1 MKLYRVIE
9 DFCDEYDYAYV
20 DDYSGRG
27 MFGSICVGFKC
38 SNTNRALMELGGFL
52 AVNGATLDDFID
64 CLRTDMLGRNTI
76 VYFTGI
82 TSEDCED

>member
-9 DFCDEYDYAYV
+9 NFCDEYDYAYV

-27 MFGSICVGFKC
+27 MFGFTC
-38 SNTNRALMELGGFL
+38 SNINRALMELGGFL
-52 AVNGATLDDFID
+52 AVNGATLDDFIA